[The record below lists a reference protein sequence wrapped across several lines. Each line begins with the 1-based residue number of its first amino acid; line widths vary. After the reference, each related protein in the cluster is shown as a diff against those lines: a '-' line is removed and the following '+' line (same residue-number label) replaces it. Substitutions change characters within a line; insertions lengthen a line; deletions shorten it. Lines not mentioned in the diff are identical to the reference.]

1 MMRRVALR
9 TDGPAVFV
17 ISATVRNYCEMAP
30 SKTDFFV
37 VCLAKWGDVMKSP
50 VVKRSIVLAGHK
62 TSVSL
67 EDAFW
72 RGLKEIAGKRVVT
85 LSDLVGTIDSQRQQ
99 GNLSS
104 ALRLFVLEFYRSQIP
119 DTETPEGLRQT
130 TDRPNPLP
138 S

>member
-1 MMRRVALR
+1 
-9 TDGPAVFV
+9 
-17 ISATVRNYCEMAP
+17 
-30 SKTDFFV
+30 
-37 VCLAKWGDVMKSP
+37 MKSP

-72 RGLKEIAGKRVVT
+72 VALKEIAGKRVMT

-119 DTETPEGLRQT
+119 PTEGPEGLPVM
-130 TDRPNPLP
+130 DGPNL
-138 S
+138 SSS

>member
-1 MMRRVALR
+1 M
-9 TDGPAVFV
+9 GGVF
-17 ISATVRNYCEMAP
+17 
-30 SKTDFFV
+30 
-37 VCLAKWGDVMKSP
+37 MKSP
-50 VVKRSIVLAGHK
+50 VVKRSIVLGGHK

-72 RGLKEIAGKRVVT
+72 KGLKEIAGRRLVS

-104 ALRLFVLEFYRSQIP
+104 ALRLFVLEFYRSQVP
-119 DTETPEGLRQT
+119 ALEGREGLREMMA
-130 TDRPNPLP
+130 RPKPIL

>member
-1 MMRRVALR
+1 
-9 TDGPAVFV
+9 
-17 ISATVRNYCEMAP
+17 
-30 SKTDFFV
+30 
-37 VCLAKWGDVMKSP
+37 MKSP

-72 RGLKEIAGKRVVT
+72 AGLKEIAGKRVMT

-104 ALRLFVLEFYRSQIP
+104 ALRLFVLEFYRSQIIP
-119 DTETPEGLRQT
+119 DTETPEGTRQT
-130 TDRPNPLP
+130 MDSTNPLP